1 MWIVEIIDLV
11 NLYKIIF
18 MSDPSISSWGEASE
32 GYTVSGLNKIITFF
46 WKLHHHTSCKLG

>member
-32 GYTVSGLNKIITFF
+32 GYSVSGLNKIITFF
-46 WKLHHHTSCKLG
+46 GNCTITQVAS